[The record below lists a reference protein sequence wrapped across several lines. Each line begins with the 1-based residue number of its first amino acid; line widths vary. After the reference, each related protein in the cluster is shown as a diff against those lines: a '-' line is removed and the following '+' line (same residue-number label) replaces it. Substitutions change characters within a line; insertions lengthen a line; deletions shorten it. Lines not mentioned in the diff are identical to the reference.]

1 MKNVKKVIK
10 KCFTALHAAESLLY
24 FNGDSGDVVFICN
37 ETGILNNISLDNI
50 NNISLH
56 NNFDKEDPGSN
67 ILVRPLAWH
76 IEFEKRN
83 QRIIDPMFIEEL
95 YKWASVYTFSE
106 FIKDLQHNFMIN

>member
-1 MKNVKKVIK
+1 MENVKKVIK

-37 ETGILNNISLDNI
+37 ETGILNNISL
-50 NNISLH
+50 H

-76 IEFEKRN
+76 IEFEKRK